1 MEVDWDFF
9 ATDHGRFAAIGIG
22 GPIKPLTARAGL
34 QRPYNNQIL
43 SEETIYQF
51 CSKTIENILFNS
63 IKRDT
68 LNLLWDKLA
77 CQYEHGETVP
87 GTQSY
92 HQCYPVSAD
101 EIGYKGVRNDNDL
114 AGTFTFSKAANPKV
128 NFDKISA
135 NEYVACYYDSNW
147 WVGLVQN
154 VNCDEKDVEIIFY
167 TLQDPQTALLGQRE
181 KMFVGYHI
189 RM

>member
-1 MEVDWDFF
+1 M
-9 ATDHGRFAAIGIG
+9 
-22 GPIKPLTARAGL
+22 
-34 QRPYNNQIL
+34 
-43 SEETIYQF
+43 
-51 CSKTIENILFNS
+51 
-63 IKRDT
+63 
-68 LNLLWDKLA
+68 NLLWDKLA
-77 CQYEHGETVP
+77 CQYEHGETIP
-87 GTQSY
+87 GTRSY
-92 HQCYPVSAD
+92 HQCCPVSAD
-101 EIGYKGVRNDNDL
+101 EIGYKGVRDDNDL